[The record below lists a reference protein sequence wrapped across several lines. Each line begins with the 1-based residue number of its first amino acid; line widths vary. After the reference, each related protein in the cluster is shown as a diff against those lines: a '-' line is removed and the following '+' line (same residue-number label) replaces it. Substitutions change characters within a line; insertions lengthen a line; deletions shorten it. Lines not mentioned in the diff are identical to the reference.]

1 MNTKMEIIEVLKT
14 VTNNWDCLSKE
25 DQDTLIELFAN
36 HSAEEIV
43 FNWNRITTRGQYDNQ
58 TDK

>member
-1 MNTKMEIIEVLKT
+1 METIEVLKT